1 MNRGNHPS
9 ANPLARGFLGAL
21 GDEKRQSISI
31 PLFAILLSLVAG
43 AIVILLFG
51 KNPFTAMISFLQGS
65 GILPKP
71 EYAAKKSILT
81 DFMNMVN
88 AWTPMIFAAL
98 AVAIALKTGLF
109 NIGVSGQMLVAG
121 FVASITVGYSNLP
134 AAIAMPMVL
143 VIGLVC
149 GGAVGALIGWLK
161 HRFNINEVVTSI
173 MLNYIFQYV
182 ISFFINS
189 YYVNPVSRQ
198 SQSVSVAS
206 RLTLVDVPLFGLK
219 MDIPLGF
226 LLTIPV
232 AFLVLF
238 LLNRT
243 RLGYELKIVGLNK
256 RAAKYAG
263 INVGKS
269 VVTSMAIS
277 GALAGLAGVT
287 LYLGYFNSIQPRV
300 LTSVGF
306 DSIAVCLLGNSHPIG
321 IIFSSLLITIIS
333 KGSNYMSSIMGIP
346 QEIAQVITG
355 LILLFSACGAFIR
368 YRVAQA
374 REDFPVLKPSVSS
387 TVVKGK
393 NTFEAEISNDK
404 FTNDSKKNG
413 KGRR

>member
-1 MNRGNHPS
+1 MKKDS
-9 ANPLARGFLGAL
+9 KANPFVRGVLTTL
-21 GDEKRQSISI
+21 GDERRQSISI

-43 AIVILLFG
+43 AIVILCLG
-51 KNPFTAMISFLQGS
+51 KNPLTAILSFLQGS

-81 DFMNMVN
+81 DLMSMINM
-88 AWTPMIFAAL
+88 WTPMIFAAL
-98 AVAIALKTGLF
+98 AVAVALKTGLF

-121 FVASITVGYSNLP
+121 FIATVTVGYSNLP
-134 AAIAMPMVL
+134 AAVAMPLVL

-189 YYVNPVSRQ
+189 YFANPVSRQ
-198 SQSVSVAS
+198 SQPVSTAA
-206 RLTLVDVPLFGLK
+206 RLTLVDVPAFGLK

-226 LLTIPV
+226 LLTIPF
-232 AFLVLF
+232 AILVLF
-238 LLNRT
+238 LLNKT

-256 RAAKYAG
+256 RAAKYSG

-287 LYLGYFNSIQPRV
+287 LYLGYYNSIQPRV
-300 LTSVGF
+300 LTAIGF

-321 IIFSSLLITIIS
+321 ILFSSLLITVIS

-355 LILLFSACGAFIR
+355 LILLFSACGAYIR

-374 REDFPVLKPSVSS
+374 REDFPNVKVKLD
-387 TVVKGK
+387 TGDKGK
-393 NTFEAEISNDK
+393 GGEKA
-404 FTNDSKKNG
+404 
-413 KGRR
+413 